1 MYAEE
6 RQQAIATQ
14 VKTRGRIVVSEAA
27 EIYDVTT
34 ETVRRDLAVL
44 ERLGLLHRVHG
55 GAVSTTALT
64 VIEPG
69 LADRHLV
76 AGEQKDRIAH
86 AAMDLIP
93 RHGGSVLLDAGT
105 TTARLAAQLPELP
118 SLTVVTNSVPIAAQ
132 LVTAANIDVHVLPG
146 RVRHST
152 HAAVGPQTV
161 NALRETRVDVAFIGT
176 NALTAEYGLSTPDPD
191 EAAVK
196 SAMIAAGRRVVVLA
210 DSTKLGQEQLS
221 RFGTVDQMDVLITD
235 DAADPSLI
243 RRLESLDLE
252 VVIA

>member
-1 MYAEE
+1 VYAEE
-6 RQQAIATQ
+6 RQQAIATH
-14 VKTRGRIVVSEAA
+14 VKTRGRIVVSEVA
-27 EIYDVTT
+27 ETYDVTT

-44 ERLGLLHRVHG
+44 ERLGILHRVHG

-64 VIEPG
+64 VIEPA
-69 LADRHLV
+69 LADRHLA
-76 AGEQKDRIAH
+76 AGEQKDRIAR

-93 RHGGSVLLDAGT
+93 RHGGSVLLDSGT
-105 TTARLAAQLPELP
+105 TTARLGAQLPELP

-132 LVTAANIDVHVLPG
+132 LVTAPNIDVHVLPG

-161 NALRETRVDVAFIGT
+161 TALREIKVDVAFMGT

-235 DAADPSLI
+235 DAADRSLI
-243 RRLESLDLE
+243 RRLESLDVE
-252 VVIA
+252 VVVA